1 MSDAARDA
9 EGSIRALDV
18 HVQALRTFLELARA
32 PGSHVSVEGV
42 PGAQLRHVAR
52 TADALA
58 LGIERVLERIDP
70 GLGRD
75 AHVIAGLMR
84 AGVPAARTTADAPT
98 ADSGEGAATI

>member
-9 EGSIRALDV
+9 EASIRALDV
-18 HVQALRTFLELARA
+18 HVQALRTLLELARMPA
-32 PGSHVSVEGV
+32 SDVRVDAV

-58 LGIERVLERIDP
+58 HGIERVLDRIDP

-84 AGVPAARTTADAPT
+84 AHVPAATEAAHAEPSEDA
-98 ADSGEGAATI
+98 ASI